1 MIIKDAKGNTTIE
14 IGTDLSIIDKV
25 VLYRE
30 INNEEV
36 ALVECCERKETP
48 LSKLGLGVDLACR
61 EVSDEWLDV
70 CEGKISEVLDYFEK
84 RDKVA
89 NEKEFRVIF
98 DEDQLPVWF
107 KSLQEQSGL
116 KAVKLYEFL
125 LDLGIKS

>member
-1 MIIKDAKGNTTIE
+1 MIIKDARGNTTIE

-30 INNEEV
+30 INDEEV

-48 LSKLGLGVDLACR
+48 LSKLGLGLDLACR
-61 EVSDEWLDV
+61 EVSDEWLDI
-70 CEGKISEVLDYFEK
+70 CEGKISEVLTYFEK
-84 RDKVA
+84 RAKVA
-89 NEKEFRVIF
+89 DEKEFRVIF

>member
-1 MIIKDAKGNTTIE
+1 MIIRDEKGTTTIE

-30 INNEEV
+30 INEEEV
-36 ALVECCERKETP
+36 ALVECCERKETS

-98 DEDQLPVWF
+98 DGEKLPVWF
-107 KSLQEQSGL
+107 KGCKVIRVLVGFG
-116 KAVKLYEFL
+116 Y
-125 LDLGIKS
+125 